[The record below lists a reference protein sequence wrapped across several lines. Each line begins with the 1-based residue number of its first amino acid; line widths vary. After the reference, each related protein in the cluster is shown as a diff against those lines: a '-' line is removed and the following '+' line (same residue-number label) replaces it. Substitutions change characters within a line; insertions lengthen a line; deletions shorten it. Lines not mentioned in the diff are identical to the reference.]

1 MRLTAM
7 TDYSMRLLM
16 YLGGHPDRLC
26 TIAEVARAHGISEP
40 HLMKITHR
48 LAQAGWI
55 ETTRGK
61 NGGMRLARQ
70 PEDIPIG
77 AVVRDMENDL
87 AVVECLGGATNCM
100 LAGQCG
106 LTGIMQGALNQF
118 MAHLDQFS
126 LADILPASRD
136 QTRSQRTVT
145 GCARKAA
152 STVSSTSPSISETT

>member
-7 TDYSMRLLM
+7 TDYSIRLLM
-16 YLGGHPDRLC
+16 YLGGNPDRLC

-48 LAQAGWI
+48 LAQAGWV

-61 NGGMRLARQ
+61 NGGMRLARE
-70 PEDIPIG
+70 PGEISLG

-87 AVVECLGGATNCM
+87 AVVECLGGATNCI

-118 MAHLDQFS
+118 LAHLDGYT
-126 LADILPASRD
+126 LADILPTRLA
-136 QTRSQRTVT
+136 QTSSQRTVT
-145 GCARKAA
+145 GCERKTEM
-152 STVSSTSPSISETT
+152 TVSSTSPSISEIT